1 MRYLFVFFTFLLS
14 MSAAY
19 GQYTEY
25 PTARYYHEK
34 EITPREHTI
43 NIERMKLDVQFD
55 PPKGLVKGKVTHVF
69 KPLRASL
76 DQLYFDGVNLRV
88 TDVTI
93 NGKTAQFVNS
103 GQGITVFAKP
113 ALTWNDIRDSITFTY
128 EANPRKGIYFV
139 GWNDSTRRMRR
150 QIWTQGEER
159 DHRYWIPMYDDP
171 NDKVI
176 HETSITF
183 DKTYRV
189 IANGKLQKEKDNK
202 DGTKSWTYAMSQ
214 PHAPY
219 LLMLAIGQYEVKNL
233 KSKSGVPIQLWY
245 YPDQAD
251 RIEPT
256 YRHTVTAMDF
266 LEKEIGIPYPWG
278 VFANIPVS
286 DFVTGAME
294 NTTAV
299 LFGDFWYVD
308 RRAFNDDNYVDT
320 DFHEQACQWFGDMI
334 TMYDWKHLW
343 LQESFATYY
352 GKLGM
357 YHVYG
362 EDMYQWK
369 RREEQ
374 NQAINASENNRLP
387 ITHTQAGTARFYPK
401 GSAVIDMMN
410 HVWGRDAVRRAVYH
424 FLSHNRFKNVETY
437 GLMRSFMDTL
447 GVAPQW
453 FFDQWIYR
461 GGEPHYKISYLDLR
475 RTSGRQTEIAVQQTH
490 KTDELTGLFKMPIDF
505 EVHYAD
511 GTKDSVREWIE
522 NTVTTVVVPNTHDK
536 EIAFVLFDPG
546 SWVTKSYEFEKHFD
560 ELAAQ
565 ALQAPNMIDRYDAL
579 VMLRAYDLPSKRELL
594 IRVYDKETFHALKA
608 EVAEQLVNDEDEAG
622 RAVIRRAITDAWP
635 EVRKAVI
642 NNVGRIPQTMLSDF
656 EKLLSDSS
664 YNVVRVALA
673 RLINQYPVHA
683 DRYLDMTKDQYGLSN
698 EIKMDWLE
706 QKVNRGDK
714 DALMQIVEY
723 SSNAYE
729 FGTRRNAMS
738 ALKRLNYL
746 DDKVIGNLL
755 DAALNANESLSNR
768 AKNILDYFTDQSPY
782 RRRIQSYYRSHT
794 WEDWQKEILQALL

>member
-1 MRYLFVFFTFLLS
+1 
-14 MSAAY
+14 
-19 GQYTEY
+19 
-25 PTARYYHEK
+25 
-34 EITPREHTI
+34 
-43 NIERMKLDVQFD
+43 
-55 PPKGLVKGKVTHVF
+55 
-69 KPLRASL
+69 
-76 DQLYFDGVNLRV
+76 
-88 TDVTI
+88 
-93 NGKTAQFVNS
+93 
-103 GQGITVFAKP
+103 
-113 ALTWNDIRDSITFTY
+113 
-128 EANPRKGIYFV
+128 
-139 GWNDSTRRMRR
+139 
-150 QIWTQGEER
+150 
-159 DHRYWIPMYDDP
+159 
-171 NDKVI
+171 
-176 HETSITF
+176 
-183 DKTYRV
+183 
-189 IANGKLQKEKDNK
+189 
-202 DGTKSWTYAMSQ
+202 
-214 PHAPY
+214 
-219 LLMLAIGQYEVKNL
+219 
-233 KSKSGVPIQLWY
+233 
-245 YPDQAD
+245 
-251 RIEPT
+251 
-256 YRHTVTAMDF
+256 
-266 LEKEIGIPYPWG
+266 
-278 VFANIPVS
+278 
-286 DFVTGAME
+286 
-294 NTTAV
+294 
-299 LFGDFWYVD
+299 
-308 RRAFNDDNYVDT
+308 
-320 DFHEQACQWFGDMI
+320 
-334 TMYDWKHLW
+334 
-343 LQESFATYY
+343 
-352 GKLGM
+352 
-357 YHVYG
+357 
-362 EDMYQWK
+362 
-369 RREEQ
+369 
-374 NQAINASENNRLP
+374 
-387 ITHTQAGTARFYPK
+387 
-401 GSAVIDMMN
+401 
-410 HVWGRDAVRRAVYH
+410 
-424 FLSHNRFKNVETY
+424 
-437 GLMRSFMDTL
+437 
-447 GVAPQW
+447 
-453 FFDQWIYR
+453 
-461 GGEPHYKISYLDLR
+461 
-475 RTSGRQTEIAVQQTH
+475 
-490 KTDELTGLFKMPIDF
+490 
-505 EVHYAD
+505 
-511 GTKDSVREWIE
+511 